1 MVSNGFP
8 LIQDSSSGNA
18 IQIGSPEES
27 VRGEG
32 VRFSDSL
39 SFRFLVSPSYLL
51 MFVIFFWFEDIS
63 NGRAPRLNVVP
74 LETKQH

>member
-27 VRGEG
+27 VRG
-32 VRFSDSL
+32 VRGSIQRQSL
-39 SFRFLVSPSYLL
+39 FPFPCFAVV
-51 MFVIFFWFEDIS
+51 FTHVCDFFWFEDIS